1 MDGYIFSLVM
11 FAVIGLLQAF
21 VPYWIKETIVF
32 GVTVPDQQVYHPIV
46 KASKKIYTLTLLSIL
61 IIIVAG
67 YILWELN
74 SRVNDE
80 LAVIVGI
87 SLQFILIGI
96 SMVMYFIFHNKI
108 TKLKK
113 VEEWGADL
121 KQVKVTDWS
130 VRARDEMLPI
140 FYFLLPIF
148 VVGGLIIYTYMQYPL
163 LPEKIATHWG
173 PNGQPDAFTDK
184 NRFSVIALPLILLV
198 MQIMFAGII
207 ELTRRSGIKI
217 SATRTQRSI
226 RQQLALRKYSSWLMF
241 LMTMLITILF
251 SFLQLT
257 TIHSDLVS
265 ESVMLIMFI
274 SFIFLTIIGVITF
287 AVKLSSLGEAK
298 GTNYSSSGITDVDE
312 DQYWIGGLIY
322 FNRNDP
328 SVFVEKRFG
337 VGWTVNMAR
346 PTAIACIFGPIVLI
360 ILISIFA

>member
-1 MDGYIFSLVM
+1 MDSFIFSLVM
-11 FAVIGLLQAF
+11 FVVIGLLQAF

-32 GVTVPDQQVYHPIV
+32 GVTVPEQEVYHPVV
-46 KASKKIYTLTLLSIL
+46 KASKKIYTLTLLGL
-61 IIIVAG
+61 LAIIMVG
-67 YILWELN
+67 YVLWHLN
-74 SRVNDE
+74 STANDE
-80 LAVIVGI
+80 LLIIVGI
-87 SLQFILIGI
+87 ILQFILIGI
-96 SMVMYFIFHNKI
+96 SMLMYLILHNKI

-113 VEEWGADL
+113 VEEWGAEL

-148 VVGGLIIYTYMQYPL
+148 IVGGLIIYTYLQYPL

-217 SATRTQRSI
+217 SATRTKQSI
-226 RQQLALRKYSSWLMF
+226 RQQLAMRKYSSWFMF
-241 LMTMLITILF
+241 LMTMQITILF
-251 SFLQLT
+251 SILQLT

-265 ESVMLIMFI
+265 ESTMLTMFI
-274 SFIFLTIIGVITF
+274 VFIFITIIGLIAF
-287 AVKLSSLGEAK
+287 AVKLSSLGDSK
-298 GTNYSSSGITDVDE
+298 GNNYSTSGITDVDE

-337 VGWTVNMAR
+337 VGWTVNLAR
-346 PTAIACIFGPIVLI
+346 PIAIACIFGPIVLI
-360 ILISIFA
+360 LLISIYV